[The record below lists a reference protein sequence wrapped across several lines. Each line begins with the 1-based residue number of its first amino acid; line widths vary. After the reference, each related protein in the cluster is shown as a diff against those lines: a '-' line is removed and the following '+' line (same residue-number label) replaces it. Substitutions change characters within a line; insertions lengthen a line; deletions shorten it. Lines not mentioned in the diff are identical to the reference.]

1 MQGREARE
9 SRRSRRGGA
18 REHARRRGGGSSGG
32 WLRMQRWA
40 EVWAPPPFIREIP
53 HSLMCNHCGFNSFSE
68 GYLRKHKKK
77 HTTIDTTKIVLN
89 QSWELISFLIVSKLV
104 FCLWLVFF
112 CLCFSACA
120 CLCLCK
126 LDTGI
131 LRPVKRNGVNHWL
144 WHWADCKVHCAI
156 VSGQF

>member
-68 GYLRKHKKK
+68 GYLRKQKKK

-104 FCLWLVFF
+104 FCLWLVFL
-112 CLCFSACA
+112 CLCFSVCVYASQTLVSCDQWSA
-120 CLCLCK
+120 MECN
-126 LDTGI
+126 TGFDI
-131 LRPVKRNGVNHWL
+131 GRIAKY
-144 WHWADCKVHCAI
+144 I
-156 VSGQF
+156 VQ